1 MINEI
6 DKFITETICHSDKTL
21 TGVTYYWMTMILKQ
35 EIIPPLVLDN
45 SATDIEKFLMINLK
59 CLDLSYRD
67 EENNYLIV
75 EKKDELDFSKFHKY
89 KLIVFNG
96 FQIKDLVQYQPQLVL
111 MNTNIFISTNK
122 FNALNIKS
130 YPGLKSRDFGSALF
144 RFIKERICNFDQ
156 DIFNKV
162 IKFMQDVIQQKSS
175 DVLIL
180 RANYPHDLQ
189 VFLAL
194 ILSSLDFAYPNQ
206 KNFIEINKLDIS
218 TFKNLEKYK
227 LVIFNGI
234 SAEEMDKY
242 SKEILGIKTNI
253 FSSLNKILVIEDLR
267 EALQLAGID
276 ENYRDIK

>member
-1 MINEI
+1 M
-6 DKFITETICHSDKTL
+6 
-21 TGVTYYWMTMILKQ
+21 
-35 EIIPPLVLDN
+35 
-45 SATDIEKFLMINLK
+45 
-59 CLDLSYRD
+59 
-67 EENNYLIV
+67 
-75 EKKDELDFSKFHKY
+75 
-89 KLIVFNG
+89 
-96 FQIKDLVQYQPQLVL
+96 
-111 MNTNIFISTNK
+111 
-122 FNALNIKS
+122 
-130 YPGLKSRDFGSALF
+130 
-144 RFIKERICNFDQ
+144 
-156 DIFNKV
+156 
-162 IKFMQDVIQQKSS
+162 
-175 DVLIL
+175 
-180 RANYPHDLQ
+180 Q